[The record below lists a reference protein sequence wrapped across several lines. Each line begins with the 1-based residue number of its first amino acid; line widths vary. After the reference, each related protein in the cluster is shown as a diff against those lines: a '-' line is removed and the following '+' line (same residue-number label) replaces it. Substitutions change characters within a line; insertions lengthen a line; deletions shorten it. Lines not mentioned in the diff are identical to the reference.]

1 MGIHMIEELC
11 SKHND
16 LTAKDIAKLKAVA
29 ENLDMIA
36 DCTGADIFIDC
47 VTRDPDV
54 AIVVAQA
61 KPKSLESLYEKSVVG
76 ELAYRSKEPAVLRTM
91 DVGMP
96 TSDMWAVTQ
105 ENKNVRQN
113 VSPIKNDEDR
123 VIGVLIAE
131 KDVTDHVK
139 TKNNLSVLSRTT
151 EQLMEALLTSRHK
164 DHNLPYHDSDGI
176 VMFDDS
182 GVSTYANPVAETIY
196 RKLGY
201 IDKLEGIHFSN
212 MALDQVTFQ
221 DILEKKQLSHNEVKV
236 GSLVLNIKYAMMK
249 NRNLNVSGVVMLMRD
264 ETDVKAKEKE
274 LILKSVA
281 IREIH
286 HRVKNNLQTIASLLR
301 LQSRRVD
308 DVSARTAF
316 SESISRV
323 LSIAATHEIL
333 AQNGVDDVD
342 LLTMLQRIKSSIVDY
357 SVVGGKEVRI
367 SIEGDLIMC
376 NSDTATSIALVVNE
390 VIQNSLKHAFKG
402 REKGRICVEV
412 CKASTYGNIAITD
425 DGVGFD
431 VSQVRQGAL
440 GTRIVQSI
448 VKDKL
453 FGTLTTE
460 SGKGGTKVLFDFP
473 LDEATCQD
481 PAGSPVDSLGN

>member
-1 MGIHMIEELC
+1 MIEALC
-11 SKHND
+11 RKHND
-16 LTAKDIAKLKAVA
+16 LTIKDIAKLKSVA
-29 ENLDMIA
+29 ENLGMIA

-47 VTRDPDV
+47 ITRDTDV
-54 AIVVAQA
+54 AVVVAQA
-61 KPKSLESLYEKSVVG
+61 KPNSQDSLYEGSVVG
-76 ELAYRSKEPAVLRTM
+76 EFAYRSKEPAVLRTL

-96 TSDMWAVTQ
+96 TSDLWAVTQ
-105 ENKNVRQN
+105 ENRSVRQN
-113 VSPIKNDEDR
+113 VSPIKNDEGR

-212 MALDQVTFQ
+212 MALDRVTFQ
-221 DILEKKQLSHNEVKV
+221 DILEKKQLSHNEIKV
-236 GSLVLNIKYAMMK
+236 GSLVLSIKYAVMK
-249 NRNLNVSGVVMLMRD
+249 NRTFDVSGVVMLMRD
-264 ETDVKAKEKE
+264 ETDVKAQEKE

-308 DVSARTAF
+308 NISAKDAF
-316 SESISRV
+316 SQSISRV

-342 LLTMLQRIKSSIVDY
+342 LLIMLQRIKNGIIDCSM
-357 SVVGGKEVRI
+357 GEGKEIRI
-367 SIEGDLIMC
+367 TIEGDTIMC
-376 NSDTATSIALVVNE
+376 NSDMATSIALVVNE
-390 VIQNSLKHAFKG
+390 VIQNSVKHAFKG
-402 REKGRICVEV
+402 RKRGRIRVEI

-431 VSQVRQGAL
+431 VDQVRGGTL
-440 GTRIVQSI
+440 GTHIVQSI

-460 SGKGGTKVLFDFP
+460 SGAGGSKVFFDFP
-473 LDEATCQD
+473 LDETLCMESVD
-481 PAGSPVDSLGN
+481 SPVDTNER

>member
-1 MGIHMIEELC
+1 MIEELC
-11 SKHND
+11 RKYND
-16 LTAKDIAKLKAVA
+16 LTVKDIAKLTSVA
-29 ENLDMIA
+29 ENLSIIA

-47 VTRDPDV
+47 ITRDPDEAV
-54 AIVVAQA
+54 VVAQA
-61 KPKSLESLYEKSVVG
+61 KPNSRDSLYAGSVVG
-76 ELAYRSKEPAVLRTM
+76 EMAYRSKEPAVLRTLE
-91 DVGMP
+91 VGMP
-96 TSDMWAVTQ
+96 TTDMWAVTQ

-113 VSPIKNDEDR
+113 VSPIKNDEGR

-139 TKNNLSVLSRTT
+139 TRNNLSVLSRTT
-151 EQLMEALLTSRHK
+151 EQLMEALMTSRAGAPS
-164 DHNLPYHDSDGI
+164 LPYHDSDGI
-176 VMFDDS
+176 VMFNET
-182 GVSTYANPVAETIY
+182 GVSTYVNPVAEAIF

-201 IDKLEGIHFSN
+201 LDKLEGIHFSN
-212 MALDQVTFQ
+212 MVLDQVLYQ
-221 DILEKKQLSHNEVKV
+221 DILEKRQLSHNEVKV
-236 GSLVLNIKYAMMK
+236 GSLVLNIKYAVMQ
-249 NRNLNVSGVVMLMRD
+249 NRDFNVSGVVMLIRD
-264 ETDVKAKEKE
+264 ETDVKAQEKE

-308 DVSARTAF
+308 DASAKTAF

-357 SVVGGKEVRI
+357 SMVGGKEVQVFTQ
-367 SIEGDLIMC
+367 GDTFMC
-376 NSDTATSIALVVNE
+376 NSDTATSIALVANE

-402 REKGRICVEV
+402 RDKGRIYVEIG
-412 CKASTYGNIAITD
+412 KASSYGSIVITD

-431 VSQVRQGAL
+431 VSQVREGAL
-440 GTRIVQSI
+440 GTRIVNII

-453 FGTLTTE
+453 HGTLTTE
-460 SGKGGTKVLFDFP
+460 SGEGGTKVFFDFP
-473 LDEATCQD
+473 LDEATSEV
-481 PAGSPVDSLGN
+481 PTEYPVLPQTD

>member
-1 MGIHMIEELC
+1 MIETLC
-11 SKHND
+11 KKHND
-16 LTAKDIAKLKAVA
+16 LTAKDIAKLKSVE
-29 ENLDMIA
+29 ENLGMIA

-47 VTRDPDV
+47 ITRDNDV
-54 AIVVAQA
+54 AVVVAQA
-61 KPKSLESLYEKSVVG
+61 KPKSQDSLYKGFVVG

-113 VSPIKNDEDR
+113 VSPIKNEEGR

-139 TKNNLSVLSRTT
+139 TQTNLSVLSRTT
-151 EQLMEALLTSRHK
+151 EQLMETLLTSRHK

-176 VMFDDS
+176 VMFDAE

-201 IDKLEGIHFSN
+201 IDKLKGTHFSN
-212 MALDQVTFQ
+212 MTLDQVTFQ
-221 DILEKKQLSHNEVKV
+221 DVLEKKQLSHNEVKV
-236 GSLVLNIKYAMMK
+236 GSLTLNIKYAVMK
-249 NRNLNVSGVVMLMRD
+249 NRNFNVSGVVMLMRD
-264 ETDVKAKEKE
+264 ETDMKAKEKE

-316 SESISRV
+316 RESISRV

-357 SVVGGKEVRI
+357 SMAGGKAIRI
-367 SIEGDLIMC
+367 AIEGDTLMC
-376 NSDTATSIALVVNE
+376 NSDTATSIALVANE

-402 REKGRICVEV
+402 RENGAIRVEI

-431 VSQVRQGAL
+431 VTQAPEGAL
-440 GTRIVQSI
+440 GARIVQSI

-453 FGTLTTE
+453 HGTLTTE
-460 SGKGGTKVLFDFP
+460 SDEGGTKVFLNFP
-473 LDEATCQD
+473 LDEATCKD
-481 PAGSPVDSLGN
+481 PSESPVDPLVK

>member
-11 SKHND
+11 CKHND
-16 LTAKDIAKLKAVA
+16 LTAKDIAKLKSVA
-29 ENLDMIA
+29 ENLGMIA

-47 VTRDPDV
+47 ITRDPDEAV
-54 AIVVAQA
+54 VVAQA
-61 KPKSLESLYEKSVVG
+61 KPNSQESLYKGSVVG
-76 ELAYRSKEPAVLRTM
+76 ELAYRSKEPAVLRTL

-113 VSPIKNDEDR
+113 VSPIKNDEGR

-131 KDVTDHVK
+131 KDITDHVK

-151 EQLMEALLTSRHK
+151 EQLMEALMTSRHR

-176 VMFDDS
+176 VMFNES
-182 GVSTYANPVAETIY
+182 GISTYANPVAETIY

-201 IDKLEGIHFSN
+201 LDKLEGIHFSN
-212 MALDQVTFQ
+212 MALDQVVFQ
-221 DILEKKQLSHNEVKV
+221 DVLEKRQLSHNEVKV
-236 GSLVLNIKYAMMK
+236 GSLVLNLKYAVMK
-249 NRNLNVSGVVMLMRD
+249 NRDFNVSGVVMLMRD

-308 DVSARTAF
+308 NVSAKTAF

-367 SIEGDLIMC
+367 SIQGDTFMC
-376 NSDTATSIALVVNE
+376 NSDTATSIALVTNE

-402 REKGRICVEV
+402 REKGTICVEI
-412 CKASTYGNIAITD
+412 CKASTYGNIVITD

-431 VSQVRQGAL
+431 VGQVREGAL
-440 GTRIVQSI
+440 GTRIVNSI

-453 FGTLTTE
+453 HGTLTTA
-460 SGKGGTKVLFDFP
+460 SGDGGTKVLFDFP
-473 LDEATCQD
+473 LDEATSQD
-481 PAGSPVDSLGN
+481 NPEYPSLTQTN